1 MLRATRCRPTKAA
14 AWGNGPA
21 PNTDPDPVRPD
32 DMNDLKIIRQLVKL
46 MVDND
51 LSEIDL
57 EGEGEKIRLKRGHP
71 GGGGGGGMPV
81 QYAPMPAAAPPAT
94 GGPAPASPADDEDAE
109 DDGPTIDSPM
119 VGSFYT
125 ASSPDAEPF
134 VKVGDKVTPDTVVCI
149 VEAMKV
155 FNEIKAER
163 AGTIAEVL
171 VETGGAVEFGQ
182 PLFRLK

>member
-1 MLRATRCRPTKAA
+1 
-14 AWGNGPA
+14 
-21 PNTDPDPVRPD
+21 
-32 DMNDLKIIRQLVKL
+32 MNDLKVIRQLVKL

-71 GGGGGGGMPV
+71 GGGGVPMH
-81 QYAPMPAAAPPAT
+81 YAPMPAPGSAPAAGGSHASAAPTDDAD
-94 GGPAPASPADDEDAE
+94 ADD

-134 VKVGDKVTPDTVVCI
+134 VKAGDKVTPDTVVCI

-155 FNEIKAER
+155 FNEIKAEQ

-171 VETGGAVEFGQ
+171 VETGQAVEFGQ
-182 PLFRLK
+182 PLFRLR